1 MNQHDA
7 LTVTGVVKGKLHP
20 GEPSQEGLP
29 PGPVWV
35 RLGAVMARRY
45 AATMALAGLLLA
57 GAAAGCS
64 SQPAVTGGSGTSCY
78 QFAARAI
85 QHHVTVTAVPAVC
98 RGLTQVEV
106 NVAVTRALRD
116 AASGVRGKVRQRRVI
131 ARDSRYVAGLIRA
144 IPTPSSSAVTAPQSG
159 PPAVT
164 APPSRPPSRTALG
177 LAALFAWLVT
187 VGLGLS
193 MMARWITRTW
203 RHGPQPRR
211 GRGPVLNF
219 THFGLALTGLL
230 IWISYLITGLAGL
243 AWTAC
248 GLLLAVAS
256 LGMTLVFLPAT
267 AATPPEDGSPPGRPP
282 AARRWPRAAR
292 PGTTRR
298 WPPPARPCWS
308 SPCTSPPPWSP
319 SCWRHSPPSAEPGYP
334 GH

>member
-1 MNQHDA
+1 VNQHDG
-7 LTVTGVVKGKLHP
+7 LTAPGVVKGKLHP

-35 RLGAVMARRY
+35 RLGAVMGRRN
-45 AATMALAGLLLA
+45 AATVALAGLLLA

-85 QHHVTVTAVPAVC
+85 QHHVTVTAVPAAC

-131 ARDSRYVAGLIRA
+131 ARDSRYVAGLIRT
-144 IPTPSSSAVTAPQSG
+144 IPAPSPSVPAPGQSAAAPGQSAAAPPQSG

-164 APPSRPPSRTALG
+164 APPSHPPGRTALG
-177 LAALFAWLVT
+177 LAALIAWLVT

-203 RHGPQPRR
+203 RPGPPPRR

-219 THFGLALTGLL
+219 AHFGLALTGLL
-230 IWISYLITGLAGL
+230 VWISYLITGLAGL

-256 LGMTLVFLPAT
+256 LGMTLVFLPAS
-267 AATPPEDGSPPGRPP
+267 AATLPEDELPPSGHPP
-282 AARRWPRAAR
+282 PTAAAR
-292 PGTTRR
+292 PPVLVIAVHITAALVTILLATLAAIG
-298 WPPPARPCWS
+298 
-308 SPCTSPPPWSP
+308 
-319 SCWRHSPPSAEPGYP
+319 
-334 GH
+334 